1 MARQSD
7 PQSNQPSKQLS
18 NPSSGQFGP
27 DDRIELAVFESRLAA
42 LCETMGAVLRR
53 AAFSPNIRDRLDFS
67 CALFDAGGEL
77 LAQAT
82 HIPVHLGSMAWAM
95 RDLVD
100 RFDWAPGHRL
110 LLNDPYAGGTHLP
123 DVTLIAP
130 VFADD
135 DLVGFVANRAHHAD
149 IGSETPGSMP
159 LSRTLDDEGVLISP
173 TWLYRDG
180 RRDDA
185 VFESICRP
193 MRDPALAA
201 ADFQAQVAASADGE
215 RALGRLVGDYGVDRF
230 GALCDGLN
238 AYAERLARAS
248 LDALPVGSYRAEDA
262 MDDDGAGGPGPVIRV
277 RVDVVDGAEGQR
289 GLRVDFDGT
298 DGAVAGNLNCPMSVT
313 AAAAFYVV
321 RCLLPDETPA
331 CAGAL
336 APLELA
342 APAGCLVHAQAP
354 SATAA
359 GNVETSQRIVDV
371 LLRALADA
379 LPDRIPAASQGTM
392 NNVGLGAANWSYYET
407 LAGGCGASP
416 GRAGRSA
423 AHSHMTNTLNTPA
436 EVLESHFPLRLV
448 EYRVRRGS
456 GGNGRCPG
464 GDGLVRTFEFLDAT
478 DVTLIT
484 ERRGQGPWGLG
495 GGEDGA
501 PGENRLDDER
511 LPAKV
516 GLRAEVGQRLSI
528 LTPGGGGFGGADD

>member
-1 MARQSD
+1 MARQSV
-7 PQSNQPSKQLS
+7 
-18 NPSSGQFGP
+18 QFDP
-27 DDRIELAVFESRLAA
+27 DDRIELAVFESRLSA

-67 CALFDAGGEL
+67 CALFDARGEL

-130 VFADD
+130 VFVDE

-180 RRDDA
+180 RRDDDA
-185 VFESICRP
+185 FDAICSP

-201 ADFQAQVAASADGE
+201 ADFQAQIAASADGE
-215 RALGRLVGDYGVDRF
+215 RALARLVGDNGNERF
-230 GALCDGLN
+230 RALCDALN
-238 AYAERLARAS
+238 DYAERLARVS
-248 LDALPVGSYRAEDA
+248 LSDLPTGCYRAEDD
-262 MDDDGAGGPGPVIRV
+262 MDDDGANGPGPTIRV
-277 RVDVVDGAEGQR
+277 RVDVVDDGDGRR

-298 DGAVAGNLNCPMSVT
+298 DSAVAGNLNCPMSVT
-313 AAAAFYVV
+313 AAAVFYVV

-336 APLELA
+336 APLELV
-342 APAGCLVHAQAP
+342 APAGCLVHAQSP

-371 LLRALADA
+371 LLRALAEA
-379 LPDRIPAASQGTM
+379 LPERIPAASQGTM
-392 NNVGLGAANWSYYET
+392 NNVGLGAADWSYYET

-416 GRAGRSA
+416 ACAGRAA
-423 AHSHMTNTLNTPA
+423 VHSHMTNTLNTPA

-456 GGNGRCPG
+456 GGNGGRPG
-464 GDGLVRTFEFLDAT
+464 GDGLVRAFEFLAAT

-484 ERRGQGPWGLG
+484 ERRGRGPWGLG
-495 GGEDGA
+495 GGENGA
-501 PGENRLDDER
+501 PGENRLDGEP

-516 GLRAEVGQRLSI
+516 GLRAEAGQRLTI
-528 LTPGGGGFGGADD
+528 LTPGGGGFGAPGN